1 MISRRPR
8 RGQVFFADLEEIGR
22 KLVLVVSADE
32 VNDSLSPVVC
42 LLTSTERERALPTF
56 VTVDPPEAGLWK
68 PTAILCH
75 NLVTLDL
82 WRFADEP
89 IGSVSVETLSRV
101 DDALRRVLSLAEQ
114 GNLAAEVPEP
124 AGPDDTEVGE

>member
-1 MISRRPR
+1 MRRRRRPSPHIFSGSKSPRTTCLARARSSRYREAGVSSRRPR
-8 RGQVFFADLEEIGR
+8 RGQVFFADLEDIGR

-32 VNDSLSPVVC
+32 VNDRLSPVVC

-82 WRFADEP
+82 WRLADEP
-89 IGSVSVETLSRV
+89 IGSVSV
-101 DDALRRVLSLAEQ
+101 
-114 GNLAAEVPEP
+114 
-124 AGPDDTEVGE
+124 